1 MKSVQKKLAEKIG
14 RYKKSLSLSNW
25 DRSVLH
31 RECRRLEKKLGV
43 ERILPKEY
51 VFLRKI
57 RESLVSGDDIN
68 LKLLAEASG
77 YPRWQASRPEVTI
90 LRDISP
96 KLYKEMVGF
105 DEKDVEMELVKLMKQ
120 DDDLGVK
127 ARALDLATKILGMQ
141 GEEKGVQIN
150 VVGAIEVAD

>member
-1 MKSVQKKLAEKIG
+1 MKSAEKKLADKIV
-14 RYKKSLSLSNW
+14 RYKKSLSLSKW
-25 DRSVLH
+25 DRSVLQ

-43 ERILPKEY
+43 ERILPREY

-57 RESLVSGDDIN
+57 RESLVSGDNVN
-68 LKLLAEASG
+68 LKLLAQASG
-77 YPRWQASRPEVTI
+77 YPEWQWSRPDVTI
-90 LRDISP
+90 LRNISP

-105 DEKDVEMELVKLMKQ
+105 DEKDVQTELVKLMKQ

-141 GEEKGVQIN
+141 SEDKGVQIN